1 MKPAP
6 SSTTFTLKTND
17 RLFIGGRWI
26 ESTSNE
32 PLVLLSPDSGKAFA
46 STAQAGID
54 DVDAAVAAARLA
66 FDEGPWGRMAVRERA
81 AVLHSLVDRLE
92 ARATEL
98 ASAWTAQVGA
108 LMSLAPSLISEA
120 NTIARRVIE
129 QARTFPTLS
138 RAPTT
143 EAHTALIAREP
154 AGVVA
159 AIAPWNFPY
168 DIMIKKVAPALVMG
182 CTVIMKP
189 APETPLEAYIIAEAA
204 EAAGVPDGVLNL
216 VPAHREVS
224 DHLVRHPGVDLVSF
238 TGSTVA
244 GQSIARSCGGR
255 IARCIL
261 ELGGKSAAIV
271 REDYDLDAAAKL
283 LASTIIMMSG
293 QICAMLSRVIVSSH
307 RHDALASAIGQYLR
321 DVRVGP
327 STDPSTQMGPIAMQR
342 QLTRVEEYIARGLK
356 QGADLVTGGH
366 RPAHLREGYFIEPTL
381 FANVDSKADISQEEI
396 FGPVLSLI
404 PCKDDND
411 AIRIANASRYGLFG
425 SVLTNDVE
433 AAFKISREV
442 RVGTFSQNGLRG
454 DFTLPYGGKKQSG
467 FGREG
472 GTDGLLAYTESKTI
486 LLDGMPDGAPI
497 TECAREQTP

>member
-1 MKPAP
+1 MQPPP
-6 SSTTFTLKTND
+6 SITDLTAKTRD

-26 ESTSNE
+26 ESSNNE
-32 PLVLLSPDSGKAFA
+32 PLVLVSPDYGKAFA
-46 STAQAGID
+46 SAAQAGID

-66 FDEGPWGRMAVRERA
+66 FDAGPWGRMSVHDRA
-81 AVLHSLVDRLE
+81 IILHRLVDRLE
-92 ARATEL
+92 TRTSEL
-98 ASAWTAQVGA
+98 AKAWNAQVGA
-108 LMSLAPSLISEA
+108 LMSAAPSLISEA
-120 NTIARRVIE
+120 NAIARTVIE
-129 QARTFPTLS
+129 QAKVFPNLT

-154 AGVVA
+154 VGVVA
-159 AIAPWNFPY
+159 AIAPWNFPH
-168 DIMIKKVAPALVMG
+168 DIMIKKVVPALATG
-182 CTVIMKP
+182 CTVVMKP

-204 EAAGVPDGVLNL
+204 EAAGVPDGVINL
-216 VPAHREVS
+216 VPAHRDVS

-238 TGSTVA
+238 TGSTGA
-244 GQSIARSCGGR
+244 GQSIARTCGGR

-271 REDYDLDAAAKL
+271 REDYDIDSAAKL
-283 LASTIIMMSG
+283 LAATIIMMSG
-293 QICAMLSRVIVSSH
+293 QICAMLTRVIVPGH
-307 RHDALASAIGQYLR
+307 RHDALASAIGRYLS

-342 QLTRVEEYIARGLK
+342 QLTRVEQYVARGLE
-356 QGADLVTGGH
+356 QGADLVTGGR

-381 FANVDSKADISQEEI
+381 FANVDSNADIAQEEI

-404 PCKDDND
+404 PCKDDED
-411 AIRIANASRYGLFG
+411 AIRIANDSPYGLFG
-425 SVLTNDVE
+425 SVLTHNVD
-433 AAFKISREV
+433 AAFKISRAV
-442 RVGTFSQNGLRG
+442 RVGTFSQNGLRS

-486 LLDGMPDGAPI
+486 LLDGIPEGAPI
-497 TECAREQTP
+497 T